1 MIKTIV
7 ALKNTMSSY
16 NVDNSNLHVL
26 LIGIDYYFPNPLY
39 SNLGGC
45 VRDVS
50 HVEDLLLHKVRGIR
64 SGNILKLTSSIG
76 NSDSSGPIE
85 SEDRW
90 PTYVNIVN
98 AFNKITA
105 AAKPGD
111 QVYFHYAGH
120 GGRVRTLLTNTKGSN
135 GFDETLVPTDIG
147 NAQTRHLRDI
157 EIALLIRRMMDK
169 NLTVTLIF
177 DSCHSGGITRG
188 RGGAVVRGSDIEDRT
203 PRPLDSLVGTTG
215 ELERIWQDMSGTGTK
230 TVPLI
235 PISAATRGI
244 SASGWLPKPKG
255 YVLLAACRPS
265 ESAYEY
271 AFEGGE
277 SNGALTY
284 WFLKSCEQMDRS
296 LSYKV
301 IHDRIVSKVH
311 SQFPEQTPMLEGEG
325 DREVF
330 GVNRVQ
336 PVYAVS
342 VMKVETTNRRLLLN
356 AGQSHGIR
364 RGTRFAVYPLGSTD
378 FADVVKRL
386 CLVEI
391 DERGAINSW
400 AKITEDFER
409 GEIEQGAQAVLIN
422 SVDIR
427 LKRKVRLVYENSVST
442 NEKGLSSV
450 SDISKQKQKQALDRL
465 GNILAMK
472 NANNETN
479 LELAKEEFDH
489 ADFQVAVNTQ
499 NAYEIWDP
507 AGKVVPNLNTPLSI
521 SEENAFKLIER
532 LEHLVKYS
540 NIQLIDNLD
549 ADSEISRKLEV
560 ELAKAPDDYELGDRP
575 SNLQPLDS
583 EGNAKVAEVG
593 KKLIMRI
600 RNGYPEK
607 EKSKVLNVAILDLQ
621 PDWGISQIIPTSP
634 GANFVPIDPGH
645 EEIFSFNVDLPS
657 HYTEGKDI
665 LKVFATLDETSF
677 RWLELPPLDLPPTQR
692 GVSNVQSRSSKNIS
706 QPINP
711 LEQLMASITRDRPV
725 TRNVNPSATPSKEW
739 TSRQIEVSIHR

>member
-1 MIKTIV
+1 
-7 ALKNTMSSY
+7 MSSY
-16 NVDNSNLHVL
+16 EVDNSNLHVL

-45 VRDVS
+45 VRDIS
-50 HVEDLLLHKVRGIR
+50 HIEDFLLHKVRGIC
-64 SGNILKLTSSIG
+64 SDNILKLTSSVG
-76 NSDSSGPIE
+76 DSDSSRPIE
-85 SEDRW
+85 SEDKW
-90 PTYVNIVN
+90 PTYNNIVN

-105 AAKPGD
+105 VAKPGD

-120 GGRVRTLLTNTKGSN
+120 GGRVRTLLTNVKGSN
-135 GFDETLVPTDIG
+135 AFDETLVPTDIG

-157 EIALLIRRMMDK
+157 EVALLLKRMLDK
-169 NLTVTLIF
+169 NLIVTLIL

-203 PRPLDSLVGTTG
+203 SRPLDSLVGPIG
-215 ELERIWQDMSGTGTK
+215 ELERIWQDMSGSGAK
-230 TVPLI
+230 TVPSI
-235 PISAATRGI
+235 PTPAATRGI

-271 AFEGGE
+271 AFEGDE

-284 WFLKSCEQMDRS
+284 WFLKSCEQMDRG

-311 SQFPEQTPMLEGEG
+311 SQFPLQTPMLEGEG

-330 GVNRVQ
+330 GIKRVQ

-342 VMKVETTNRRLLLN
+342 VMKVETSNRRLLLN

-364 RGTRFAVYPLGSTD
+364 KGTRFAIYPLGSTN
-378 FADVVKRL
+378 FANVEKRL

-391 DERGAINSW
+391 EERGATNSW
-400 AKITEDFER
+400 AKIIMDFAR

-422 SVDIR
+422 SVDVR
-427 LKRKVRLVYENSVST
+427 LKRKVRMVYENSIV
-442 NEKGLSSV
+442 NNDKRLPSV
-450 SDISKQKQKQALDRL
+450 SDIAKQKQKQALDRL
-465 GNILAMK
+465 RNILAEM
-472 NANNETN
+472 NANNETH
-479 LELAKEEFDH
+479 LELAQEEIDQ
-489 ADFQVAVNTQ
+489 ADFQIAVNIQ

-507 AGKVVPNLNTPLSI
+507 AGNVIPNLNPPLFI
-521 SEENAFKLIER
+521 SEENAFKIIER
-532 LEHLVKYS
+532 LEQLVKYS

-560 ELAKAPDDYELGDRP
+560 ELSKAPVDYEPGDSP
-575 SNLQPLDS
+575 SNLQSLDS
-583 EGNAKVAEVG
+583 EGNAKVAKVG
-593 KKLIMRI
+593 EKLIMRI
-600 RNGYPEK
+600 RNSFPEK
-607 EKSKVLNVAILDLQ
+607 SNKVLNVTILDLQ
-621 PDWGISQIIPTSP
+621 PDWGISQIIPASP
-634 GANFVPIDPGH
+634 GANFVPIDPDR
-645 EEIFSFNVDLPS
+645 EEIFSLNIDLPS

-677 RWLELPPLDLPPTQR
+677 RWLELTPIDIPPTQR
-692 GVSNVQSRSSKNIS
+692 STTNVQSWGSKSIS
-706 QPINP
+706 QPTNP
-711 LEQLMASITRDRPV
+711 LEQLMASITNDRPV
-725 TRNVNPSATPSKEW
+725 TRNVNPSATPGKEW
-739 TSRQIEVSIHR
+739 TSTQIEVKIHR